1 MRTVPFVCFLLAG
14 LSRSLGASS
23 LTEWRF
29 WDSNDGLA
37 DRYVDSISRDRSGAI
52 WATHGDQRAISRF
65 DGLTFE
71 RLQTPFPFND
81 HRFDTLDGKS
91 GWAFEED
98 GLRHLQAGKWEL
110 FPEIRAGKQRSPDL
124 RVLDLGGSRAML
136 LMSGRLI
143 RFSALGK
150 HLEPLPFPS
159 PRSEIGSLRTLER
172 GPDGSVWVIGDKGV
186 AQFEYGP
193 LGDSPYSWKEY
204 PIANLAVDR
213 PEFPVVCG
221 GGEMFFTA
229 RRKGSP
235 ERLILHLHE
244 GKWET
249 IKGLP
254 DPTDASF
261 AWRSADGD
269 LWLSSNLL
277 YRKSS
282 SDPKSTWTVV
292 ESDSAALAGKV
303 HGVIVNADGSFF
315 LATPFGIALHVNLP
329 WKPYSYAKDTNG
341 NTIRLKQHL
350 TAMLEDRSQ
359 RIWILGQHVLFRLN
373 GEQWEQYPLLNFVID
388 FDQHN
393 SLGELADGRI
403 LIQLMEPPYLVIFN
417 PKTLKYS
424 GVASVEGY
432 VPITFCKRSNG
443 DFLVALTSSAGA
455 RPDGLAVLGKSGSL
469 SFLTQ
474 VEGKWNVRYPRGM
487 IETKSGEVLVGGSG
501 GLSVFANGH
510 YRHFD
515 SLETQAVDAVGSPV
529 RTELQGVYAM
539 FDDGANG
546 ILIGCKQI
554 LARWRN
560 DRFERLTDF
569 PLSIYFMR
577 DSTGRLWAST
587 PIGLRRTF
595 GTAKVLGLDLT
606 GAWISNGIEEGLPM
620 SAANAGL
627 QDSRGRI
634 WVVTDKGPAVFQPQ
648 SNDDAPTA
656 TIRIDQNVTEAM
668 ASGRVRVI
676 FEGRDKWD
684 LTEPRF
690 LQFSYRLD
698 RGAWSAVV
706 STHLATFNNLPV
718 GTHLFELVA
727 IDRQGNVT
735 PKPSVFNFSVLAPW
749 YRTPG
754 FLALAAILSVAFA
767 GILSLAA
774 FQYRLR
780 GRLAKEAQAASR
792 TKSEFLAN
800 MSHEIRTPMNGVL
813 GMTQLVLDT
822 DLTDEQREHLSLAK
836 ESTHALLGVINDI
849 LDFSKI
855 EAGKLDLDPI
865 EFSLSATIGEAL
877 RSIAM
882 RGQEKGL
889 EIVYEID
896 ESVPD
901 KVIGDPGRLRQI
913 LLNLLSNSIKFTH
926 TGEVALSVS
935 LESNAAT
942 QLQLKFAVRDTG
954 IGIAPEKQDLI
965 FGAFSQADGST
976 TRRFGGTGLGL
987 SICRKLVTMMGGRI
1001 WLESELE
1008 RGTTFYF
1015 TAQFGNV
1022 TDQADWEK
1030 PVNAIV
1036 NLENVKVLIV
1046 DDNATNRTVLSG
1058 MLERWHVHCA
1068 SADGGPAALQRLEHE
1083 AFDVMLL
1090 DATMPEMD
1098 GFTLAERILERWPD
1112 SKMKIVMLTSLGQ
1125 RGDAVRCRSLKIGA
1139 YLNKPVNNLDLLE
1152 TLRRFR
1158 AQTSSAVE
1166 RAIPQLITHH
1176 AIREQTVLRKATRSL
1191 RVLVAEDNQINQKLA
1206 RRMLEKMGHHVTT
1219 VANGLLA
1226 LESFKNQP
1234 FDLILMDVQ
1243 MPEMSGLE
1251 ATVAIRNWEGTGPRI
1266 PIFALTANAMASDRE
1281 ACLRSGMDAYIS
1293 KPILVDELF
1302 DAIETTAATL
1312 SLGH

>member
-1 MRTVPFVCFLLAG
+1 M
-14 LSRSLGASS
+14 ASS

-71 RLQTPFPFND
+71 RLQTPFRYND

-124 RVLDLGGSRAML
+124 RVLDLGGSRALL
-136 LMSGRLI
+136 LMSGRLV

-172 GPDGSVWVIGDKGV
+172 GPDGSVWIIGDKGV
-186 AQFEYGP
+186 AHFEYGP

-204 PIANLAVDR
+204 PMANLAVDR

-229 RRKGSP
+229 RSKGSA

-254 DPTDASF
+254 EPTDASF

-282 SDPKSTWTVV
+282 SDPKSPWTVV

-341 NTIRLKQHL
+341 KAIRLKQHM

-359 RIWILGQHVLFRLN
+359 RIWILGVHVLFRLN
-373 GEQWEQYPLLNFVID
+373 GEQWEQYPLLNYVID

-403 LIQLMEPPYLVIFN
+403 LIQLTEPPYLVIFN
-417 PKTLKYS
+417 PKTIKYS
-424 GVASVEGY
+424 PVASVKGY

-443 DFLVALTSSAGA
+443 EFLVALTSSAA
-455 RPDGLAVLGKSGSL
+455 AQPDGLAVLGKNDSL

-474 VEGKWNVRYPRGM
+474 VQGKWNVRYPRGM
-487 IETKSGEVLVGGSG
+487 IETKRGEILVGGSG
-501 GLSVFANGH
+501 GLSVFANGL

-515 SLETQAVDAVGSPV
+515 SIETPAADSDGVHARS
-529 RTELQGVYAM
+529 ELQGVYAM
-539 FDDGANG
+539 FDDGDNG
-546 ILIGCKQI
+546 ILIGCKQL
-554 LARWRN
+554 LAQWKS
-560 DRFERLTDF
+560 ERLERVTDF
-569 PLSIYFMR
+569 PLSIGFMR
-577 DSTGRLWAST
+577 DSSGRLWAST
-587 PIGLRRTF
+587 PSELRRTF
-595 GTAKVLGLDLT
+595 DGVKAVGLDL
-606 GAWISNGIEEGLPM
+606 ARAFIPNGIEEGLPM
-620 SAANAGL
+620 NAANALL
-627 QDSRGRI
+627 QDSHGRI
-634 WVVTDKGPAVFQPQ
+634 WAITDKGPAVFQPQ
-648 SNDDAPTA
+648 RGGAAPTA
-656 TIRIDQNVTEAM
+656 TIRMDQNFTEAM
-668 ASGRVRVI
+668 ASGPVRVI
-676 FEGRDKWD
+676 FGGRDQWD
-684 LTEPRF
+684 QTEPWN
-690 LQFSYRLD
+690 LQYSYRLD
-698 RGAWSAVV
+698 RGAWGAVV
-706 STHLATFNNLPV
+706 STHIATFNSLPV
-718 GTHLFELVA
+718 GKHLFELVA

-735 PKPSVFNFSVLAPW
+735 PRPSVFNFSVLAPW

-754 FLALAAILSVAFA
+754 FLALAAILSVVFA
-767 GILSLAA
+767 GILSLAV

-780 GRLAKEAQAASR
+780 GRLTKEAQAASR
-792 TKSEFLAN
+792 AKGEFLAN

-813 GMTQLVLDT
+813 GMTQLVLDS

-836 ESTHALLGVINDI
+836 ESTYALLGVINDI

-935 LESNAAT
+935 LEWNSAT
-942 QLQLKFAVRDTG
+942 QMKLMFAVRDTG
-954 IGIAPEKQDLI
+954 IGIAPEKQELI

-987 SICRKLVTMMGGRI
+987 SISKQLVTMMGGRI

-1022 TDQADWEK
+1022 TEEAGCEK
-1030 PVNAIV
+1030 PTGAVV

-1046 DDNATNRTVLSG
+1046 DDNATNRSVLNRV
-1058 MLERWHVHCA
+1058 LERWHMRCA
-1068 SADGGPAALQRLEHE
+1068 SADGGLAALQLLDHE

-1090 DATMPEMD
+1090 DVTMPEMD

-1112 SKMKIVMLTSLGQ
+1112 SKMKIVMLTSSGQ
-1125 RGDAVRCRSLKIGA
+1125 RGDAVRCRNLKIGA
-1139 YLNKPVNNLDLLE
+1139 YLNKPINNLDLLQ
-1152 TLRRFR
+1152 TLQTFR

-1166 RAIPQLITHH
+1166 GAIPPLITRH
-1176 AIREQTVLRKATRSL
+1176 ALREQTVLRKATRSL

-1206 RRMLEKMGHHVTT
+1206 KRMLEKMGHQVTT

-1251 ATVAIRNWEGTGPRI
+1251 ATVAIRNWEGTGTRI

-1281 ACLRSGMDAYIS
+1281 DCLRSGMDAYIS

-1302 DAIETTAATL
+1302 DAIENHYSDTL
-1312 SLGH
+1312 VKASN